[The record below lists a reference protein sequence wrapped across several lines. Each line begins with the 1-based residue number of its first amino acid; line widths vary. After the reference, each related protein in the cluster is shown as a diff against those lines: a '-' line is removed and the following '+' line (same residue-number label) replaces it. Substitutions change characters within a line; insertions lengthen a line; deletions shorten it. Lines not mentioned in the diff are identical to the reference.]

1 MRDEGLTE
9 VTEPF
14 TNLLTQG
21 MVLKDGAKM
30 SKNKGNVVDPQ
41 ELIAKFGADTVRL
54 FMMFAAPPEQALEWS
69 DDGVQGSFRFLK
81 RFWNAVEEH
90 AGGGPVAALDPGAL
104 DAGQKDLRRKTHQ
117 SIAKIGDDMGRRYT
131 FNTAVAASMELL
143 NAVTRFDDS
152 SEAGRAV
159 VQEALEA
166 VTLMLS
172 PMVPHICHALW
183 LRLGHET
190 ALIDERWPE
199 VDESALEADL
209 VEIVVQV
216 NGKLRGRVSVA
227 ADADN
232 DSIAKQALEDPN
244 VQRFVAGKEVRKTI
258 VVPGRLVNIVV

>member
-1 MRDEGLTE
+1 
-9 VTEPF
+9 
-14 TNLLTQG
+14 
-21 MVLKDGAKM
+21 
-30 SKNKGNVVDPQ
+30 
-41 ELIAKFGADTVRL
+41 
-54 FMMFAAPPEQALEWS
+54 
-69 DDGVQGSFRFLK
+69 
-81 RFWNAVEEH
+81 
-90 AGGGPVAALDPGAL
+90 
-104 DAGQKDLRRKTHQ
+104 
-117 SIAKIGDDMGRRYT
+117 
-131 FNTAVAASMELL
+131 
-143 NAVTRFDDS
+143 
-152 SEAGRAV
+152 
-159 VQEALEA
+159 
-166 VTLMLS
+166 
-172 PMVPHICHALW
+172 VPHICHALW